1 MKKRTAEIWLVSALA
16 VLSSCVTGLAAET
29 TRVAYPSAAVNF
41 VPLWVA
47 KEAGFLKKEN
57 LPIELVSIRSSPIA
71 MTALLS
77 GEVDVVVGGANPGIA
92 IQLQGYKDI
101 TLFGG
106 LINTFLFSICALPAI
121 EDISQLKGKR
131 LGVTRFG
138 GSNDFAGRYYLRQR
152 GLDPNKDVTLIQVG
166 SQEDI
171 LRALLSKNLD
181 AAVLGYP
188 AVFIAKK
195 NGLRELA
202 DLTRSGL
209 RYQLNGFVAKKSF
222 LAERHS
228 LVTRYFK
235 VIAESIH
242 FLHTRPKEGMEIMR
256 RYARI
261 DDPEILKA
269 SYDLH
274 LRLFPKMP
282 ELHPEDLKLVLEE
295 IAVSNP
301 KAKGADP
308 AAFMDDRIVR
318 ELAKSG
324 LVEQLYR

>member
-1 MKKRTAEIWLVSALA
+1 MIWLCGPVS
-16 VLSSCVTGLAAET
+16 AAET

-41 VPLWVA
+41 VPLWAA
-47 KEAGFLKKEN
+47 KEAGFFKKEN

-71 MTALLS
+71 MAALLS
-77 GEVDVVVGGANPGIA
+77 GEVDIVVGGANPGIA
-92 IQLQGYKDI
+92 MQLQGYKDI

-106 LINTFLFSICALPAI
+106 LINTFLFSICAQPGI
-121 EDISQLKGKR
+121 EDVSQLRGKK

-138 GSNDFAGRYYLRQR
+138 GSNDFAGRYYLRQH
-152 GLDPNKDVTLIQVG
+152 GLDPNKDLTLIQVG
-166 SQEDI
+166 AQEDI
-171 LRALLSKNLD
+171 LRALLAKNLD

-195 NGLRELA
+195 SGLRELA

-222 LAERHS
+222 LAEKQS
-228 LVTRYFK
+228 LVTRFFK
-235 VIAESIH
+235 ALAESIH
-242 FLHTRPKEGMEIMR
+242 FLKTRPKEGMEIMR

-269 SYDLH
+269 AYDLH
-274 LRLFPKMP
+274 VGLFPRLP
-282 ELHPEDLKLVLEE
+282 ELHPDDLKLVLEE
-295 IAVSNP
+295 IALSNP

-318 ELAKSG
+318 EVAKSG
-324 LVEQLYR
+324 FVEQLYR

>member
-1 MKKRTAEIWLVSALA
+1 MKKGSISLFCALA
-16 VLSSCVTGLAAET
+16 VLSWCAIVPAAET
-29 TRVAYPSAAVNF
+29 TRIAYPSAAVTF

-57 LPIELVSIRSSPIA
+57 LPIDLVSIRSSPIA
-71 MTALLS
+71 MAALLS
-77 GEVDVVVGGANPGIA
+77 GELDMIVGGVNPAIA
-92 IQLQGYKDI
+92 MQLQGYKDI
-101 TLFGG
+101 TVFGG
-106 LINTFLFSICALPAI
+106 LINTFLFSICALPGI
-121 EDISQLKGKR
+121 EDVSQLRGEK

-138 GSNDFAGRYYLRQR
+138 GSNDFAARYYLRQR

-171 LRALLSKNLD
+171 LRALLAKNLD

-209 RYQLNGFVAKKSF
+209 RYQLTGFVAKKSF
-222 LAERHS
+222 LAEKHS

-274 LRLFPKMP
+274 VRLFPKTP
-282 ELHPEDLKLVLEE
+282 DVHPEDLKLVLEE
-295 IAVSNP
+295 IAVTNP

-318 ELAKSG
+318 EVAKSG
-324 LVEQLYR
+324 MVEQLYK

>member
-1 MKKRTAEIWLVSALA
+1 MKKQSGTWVACALV
-16 VLSSCVTGLAAET
+16 VLSCCAVSAAET

-57 LPIELVSIRSSPIA
+57 LRIELVSIRSSPIA
-71 MTALLS
+71 MAALLS
-77 GEVDVVVGGANPGIA
+77 GELDMVVGGANPAIA
-92 IQLQGYKDI
+92 LQLQGYKDI

-106 LINTFLFSICALPAI
+106 LINTFLFSICSLPGI
-121 EDISQLKGKR
+121 EDVSQLKGKK

-324 LVEQLYR
+324 FVEQLYR

>member
-1 MKKRTAEIWLVSALA
+1 MKKRPLSFLCSLA
-16 VLSSCVTGLAAET
+16 VLSWCAMAPAAET
-29 TRVAYPSAAVNF
+29 TRIAYPSAAVTF

-57 LPIELVSIRSSPIA
+57 LPIDLVSIRSSPIA
-71 MTALLS
+71 MAALLS
-77 GEVDVVVGGANPGIA
+77 GELDMIVGGVNPAIA
-92 IQLQGYKDI
+92 MQLQGYKDI
-101 TLFGG
+101 TVFGG
-106 LINTFLFSICALPAI
+106 LINTFLFSICALPGI
-121 EDISQLKGKR
+121 EDVSQLRGKK

-152 GLDPNKDVTLIQVG
+152 GLDPAKDVALIQVG

-209 RYQLNGFVAKKSF
+209 RYQLTGFVAKKSF
-222 LAERHS
+222 LAEKQS

-235 VIAESIH
+235 VMAQSIH

-274 LRLFPKMP
+274 VRLFPKMP
-282 ELHPEDLKLVLEE
+282 EVHPEDLKLVLEE
-295 IAVSNP
+295 LAATNP

-318 ELAKSG
+318 EVAKSG
-324 LVEQLYR
+324 YVEQLYK